1 MTAYFCSVVRNFSG
15 PHDRLH
21 NMNTLLE
28 RIMSVAGILAS
39 VSACGKDEG
48 AGDAPDRDEI
58 PVERPVE
65 LVTDSY
71 TAYPSGANACAD
83 SYLTLKFAS
92 EPQLGSSGR
101 IRIIGGDG
109 TVADMI
115 DMADV
120 SAGRQQMTDR
130 TPFNTAM
137 DAVGSSYTGYYRIVW
152 YDPVYVD
159 GNTVTIRLHSD
170 KLEYEGTYSVEI
182 DEGVIVADGF
192 GGIEAGEWTFSV
204 MPRPEDDSRVTVGSR
219 DCDFMTVQG
228 AVNFAC
234 SCGQSREV
242 TVAVSEGVYRE
253 PLYIRSKNNL
263 TIEGE
268 GRDRTIIM
276 FDNCNDYSDGVGS
289 GVKTVPDLGEPV
301 GSAGGRSV
309 VLVENCDMLHFRN
322 ISVENTHGHGSQAET
337 IYFNSNDGRMT
348 AVGCNFTGEQD
359 TLELKGWCLF
369 RSCTVTGDV
378 DFIWGYAKAAL
389 FESCEIRSCENANG
403 GYVVQARCASGDRG
417 FVFLNCEL
425 TAESGVEDGSVW
437 LARSGGSASYYDN
450 VTYVNCRMGD
460 HIADA
465 GWYGSPS
472 PNPPSAAGGNG
483 WKEYGSLD
491 ISGAAADLSARYP
504 GSSVISSTEYESL
517 YRDAA
522 AVFSDCPHG
531 ISWAE

>member
-253 PLYIRSKNNL
+253 PLYIR
-263 TIEGE
+263 
-268 GRDRTIIM
+268 
-276 FDNCNDYSDGVGS
+276 
-289 GVKTVPDLGEPV
+289 
-301 GSAGGRSV
+301 
-309 VLVENCDMLHFRN
+309 
-322 ISVENTHGHGSQAET
+322 
-337 IYFNSNDGRMT
+337 
-348 AVGCNFTGEQD
+348 
-359 TLELKGWCLF
+359 
-369 RSCTVTGDV
+369 
-378 DFIWGYAKAAL
+378 
-389 FESCEIRSCENANG
+389 
-403 GYVVQARCASGDRG
+403 
-417 FVFLNCEL
+417 
-425 TAESGVEDGSVW
+425 
-437 LARSGGSASYYDN
+437 
-450 VTYVNCRMGD
+450 
-460 HIADA
+460 
-465 GWYGSPS
+465 
-472 PNPPSAAGGNG
+472 
-483 WKEYGSLD
+483 
-491 ISGAAADLSARYP
+491 
-504 GSSVISSTEYESL
+504 
-517 YRDAA
+517 
-522 AVFSDCPHG
+522 
-531 ISWAE
+531 